1 MSNSS
6 HEEKGERRLIEQC
19 LFRGSRSRAR
29 ESFSEKIILSRIPH
43 EVRERAEGRLGGRVI
58 LKGEMQEEKQKQG
71 GNEHE

>member
-1 MSNSS
+1 MKK
-6 HEEKGERRLIEQC
+6 KGERRLIEQC

-29 ESFSEKIILSRIPH
+29 ESFSEEVILNRILH

-58 LKGEMQEEKQKQG
+58 LKEEMQKQKQKQG